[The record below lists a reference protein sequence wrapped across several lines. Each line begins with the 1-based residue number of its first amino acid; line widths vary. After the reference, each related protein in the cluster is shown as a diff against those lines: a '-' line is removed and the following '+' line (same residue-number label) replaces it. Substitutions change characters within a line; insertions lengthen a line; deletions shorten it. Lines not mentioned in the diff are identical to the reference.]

1 MSGRPESGEY
11 APYYGRYIDL
21 VPEEDICSAL
31 TAGGESTQNLLAS
44 IGEDRSMFR
53 YAPDKWSIR
62 GLVGHIIDS
71 ERIFG
76 YRALCIARGEKQ
88 PLPGFDE
95 KQYAQEAAFDAVPLR
110 RLGEELALVRWAG
123 VLMLRGFP
131 ETAWHRE
138 GVASDARVTVRA
150 LAYMILGH
158 ERHHLR
164 VLRERYLS

>member
-1 MSGRPESGEY
+1 MSGRPESDEY

-31 TAGGESTQNLLAS
+31 VATGESTQKLLAS
-44 IGEDRSMFR
+44 IGEERSTFR

-62 GLVGHIIDS
+62 ELVGHIIDA

-95 KQYAQEAAFDAVPLR
+95 KQYQQGA
-110 RLGEELALVRWAG
+110 
-123 VLMLRGFP
+123 
-131 ETAWHRE
+131 
-138 GVASDARVTVRA
+138 
-150 LAYMILGH
+150 
-158 ERHHLR
+158 
-164 VLRERYLS
+164 

>member
-1 MSGRPESGEY
+1 MLRRPESSEY

-21 VPEEDICSAL
+21 VPEEDICAAL
-31 TAGGESTQNLLAS
+31 TTEGESTQELLAS
-44 IGEDRSMFR
+44 IGEERSTVR

-62 GLVGHIIDS
+62 QLVGHVIDS

-88 PLPGFDE
+88 PLPGFDQE
-95 KQYAQEAAFDAVPLR
+95 QYAQGAAFDGLPLR
-110 RLGEELALVRWAG
+110 RLAEELALVRRAG
-123 VLMLRGFP
+123 VLMLRGLP
-131 ETAWHRE
+131 EPAWHRD
-138 GVASDARVTVRA
+138 GVASDVRVTVRA
-150 LAYMILGH
+150 LAYIILGH